1 MALVLS
7 PPLGGATHDVPQRVS
22 AGLTV
27 GLFVATF
34 LLTRQTQIP
43 LLEGLASV
51 WALLLLLFSLRWTP
65 LLPIAIPMLV
75 YGLCSML
82 VSLAVGRE
90 PAAVV
95 RFFVITLGTL
105 LAFHVRP
112 ARISV
117 PWALLPVTLQ
127 AIAIATVAVS
137 LGVLQ
142 DPGLALAVRDYAVDA
157 NWGDIYSFDGLYYRV
172 QLIGNALLP
181 LLFMIS
187 VWRWQVGRVYRAMA
201 ILSLLGLVAAGN
213 LTYFVVVV
221 IAVLFAHG
229 RRLQRHVAVRIVLVV
244 ALPLL
249 AIAAWGVVDETISD
263 KFEGGD
269 SSMGVRFDQLDAA
282 QRQVGDSPLKLLLG
296 TGLGAPFP
304 DGQQRNYSQARYIEM
319 QWLYLSLQ
327 LGLLGL
333 LIYAATLW
341 LSVQQLLDAAGRR
354 IFWLYMLSGCTNPY
368 ILDSNQIIA
377 TLILI
382 CAFPRRAQTHL
393 SRVASCAALTSPRA
407 PPAAP
412 PTTDL
417 RTK

>member
-1 MALVLS
+1 VALTLS
-7 PPLGGATHDVPQRVS
+7 PPLTAATRGVPQPAS
-22 AGLTV
+22 AGLTA

-43 LLEGLASV
+43 LLEGLAAV
-51 WALLLLLFSLRWTP
+51 WALLLVLLYARWTP

-75 YGLCSML
+75 YGLGSML
-82 VSLAVGRE
+82 VSLAAGRE
-90 PAAVV
+90 PVAVI

-105 LAFHVRP
+105 LAFHIRP
-112 ARISV
+112 ARISL
-117 PWALLPVTLQ
+117 PWALFPVTLQ
-127 AIAIATVAVS
+127 AVVIATVAIS

-142 DPGLALAVRDYAVDA
+142 NPGLALAVRDYAVEA
-157 NWGDIYSFDGLYYRV
+157 NWGDVYSFDGLYYRV
-172 QLIGNALLP
+172 QLIGNALIP
-181 LLFMIS
+181 LLFMIA
-187 VWRWQVGRVYRAMA
+187 VWRWQVGRVYRVMA
-201 ILSLLGLVAAGN
+201 TLSLLGLIAAGN
-213 LTYFVVVV
+213 LTYFVVAV
-221 IAVLFAHG
+221 IAVLWAHG
-229 RRLQRHVAVRIVLVV
+229 RRLRRHVVVRIVLVV

-249 AIAAWGVVDETISD
+249 VVAAWSVVDETISD
-263 KFEGGD
+263 KFDGGD

-341 LSVQQLLDAAGRR
+341 LSARQLLDGAGRR

-368 ILDSNQIIA
+368 ILDSNQIVA
-377 TLILI
+377 TLILV
-382 CAFPRRAQTHL
+382 CAFPRRAQTY
-393 SRVASCAALTSPRA
+393 
-407 PPAAP
+407 
-412 PTTDL
+412 
-417 RTK
+417 